1 MNKLIRDLFFAC
13 AAGAIIG
20 SAIGLLIRRHRERQA
35 ATQRVGAPPVR
46 RNPGHNL
53 NSWSGKFPNSIG

>member
-1 MNKLIRDLFFAC
+1 MNKLIRDLFYAC
-13 AAGAIIG
+13 ATGALLG
-20 SAIGLLIRRHRERQA
+20 SAIGILIRRHRERRA
-35 ATQRVGAPPVR
+35 ALQRVGAPPVQ